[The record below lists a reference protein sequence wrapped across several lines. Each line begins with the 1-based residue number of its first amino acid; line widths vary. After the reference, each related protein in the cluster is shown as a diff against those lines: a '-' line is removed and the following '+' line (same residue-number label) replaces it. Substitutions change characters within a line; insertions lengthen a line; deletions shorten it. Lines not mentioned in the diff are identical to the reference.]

1 VPAERAGG
9 SGGRDEIVLIGPP
22 GAGKSTLGRVVSQR
36 LGLPQVAVDTIRWD
50 YYEEIGYDYD
60 HAAALS
66 GAHGFEGLYRYWK
79 RFELYAVERILAE
92 HAECVIDF
100 GAGHSVYEDGAL
112 LERAR
117 RALAPFRHVVLL
129 LPSPDPDES
138 VRLLRV
144 RTGMPPVPPGSMD
157 MIEHLVRHPSNHEL
171 ATLTVYTRDQT
182 PEETA
187 DELLTR
193 VACPPAWR
201 VPWAERRRPSRARRA
216 IRATTL
222 LHAAVHASERYHDHD
237 AAAHALAEALALRRA
252 PGGDAAALA
261 EVLRAGATVDVA
273 LGRAD
278 DARRGLAEALALY
291 DAAPRDAPPAPVRD
305 GSAPPAG
312 AAPIRSPAGYAR
324 TLEAFALLELRV
336 GAWGAARGWS
346 ERAVAAWRPFGGI
359 QTARALALLAEAAR
373 EQGDFGRARQAYEEA
388 LAISRAQ
395 ANRYATA
402 RTQRLGGLLAL
413 AQGNLPAARACYA
426 EALAHL
432 RQRAGRL
439 PRADAGET
447 LEGLAL
453 LAAAEGE
460 ADTALTLAAAAART
474 RPGGARAAAMR
485 ALRDRYLAPA
495 EASLSPEAGARA
507 RATGEAL
514 APAAALD
521 FAAAYLD
528 RAAGDGASAG
538 GREGG

>member
-1 VPAERAGG
+1 
-9 SGGRDEIVLIGPP
+9 VLIGPP

-66 GAHGFEGLYRYWK
+66 GAHRFEGLYWYWK

-138 VRLLRV
+138 VRLLRE
-144 RTGMPPVPPGSMD
+144 RTGASPAAPGQLD

-171 ATLTVYTRDQT
+171 ATLTVYTRGQT

-187 DELLTR
+187 DELLAR
-193 VACPPAWR
+193 VVCPPAWR
-201 VPWAERRRPSRARRA
+201 VPWAERHRPSRARRTIRAIRA

-222 LHAAVHASERYHDHD
+222 LHAAVHASERYHDHA
-237 AAAHALAEALALRRA
+237 AAAHALDEALAIRRA
-252 PGGDAAALA
+252 LADGAAALA
-261 EVLRAGATVDVA
+261 EVLRAGATADVG

-278 DARRGLAEALALY
+278 DARRRLAEALALY

-312 AAPIRSPAGYAR
+312 AAPTRSPAGYAR
-324 TLEAFALLELRV
+324 TLEDLALLELRA
-336 GAWGAARGWS
+336 GAWDAARGWS
-346 ERAVAAWRPFGGI
+346 ERAVVAWRPFGGI
-359 QTARALALLAEAAR
+359 QTARALALLSEAAR
-373 EQGDFGRARQAYEEA
+373 EQGDLARARQAYEEA
-388 LAISRAQ
+388 LATSRAHDS
-395 ANRYATA
+395 RYAIA
-402 RTQRLGGLLAL
+402 RTQRQGGHLSLAL
-413 AQGNLPAARACYA
+413 ADLPAARSRYA

-432 RQRAGRL
+432 QQRGRRP
-439 PRADAGET
+439 PRAETSET

-460 ADTALTLAAAAART
+460 ADTALALAAAAARM

-485 ALRDRYLAPA
+485 ALRDRYLGPA
-495 EASLSPEAGARA
+495 EASLSPESGARA
-507 RATGEAL
+507 RAAGQAL
-514 APAAALD
+514 APDAALA

-528 RAAGDGASAG
+528 RAAGAGAG
-538 GREGG
+538 EREGG